1 MVKLNPGTVVFEDIN
16 QEMIKGQVLKPIEK
30 NSRLYQKDPL
40 DGRIRYRGKDRSEV
54 CYLVLVNINLS
65 LVHCRTEFS
74 LELYVCLPFSSQF
87 FLLIIV
93 INREC
98 CRWR

>member
-1 MVKLNPGTVVFEDIN
+1 MNTTETEVFSSYTVFSSKGKEVAANMVKLNPGTVVFEDIN

-54 CYLVLVNINLS
+54 CCSALVVLI
-65 LVHCRTEFS
+65 
-74 LELYVCLPFSSQF
+74 PSS
-87 FLLIIV
+87 V
-93 INREC
+93 VV
-98 CRWR
+98 